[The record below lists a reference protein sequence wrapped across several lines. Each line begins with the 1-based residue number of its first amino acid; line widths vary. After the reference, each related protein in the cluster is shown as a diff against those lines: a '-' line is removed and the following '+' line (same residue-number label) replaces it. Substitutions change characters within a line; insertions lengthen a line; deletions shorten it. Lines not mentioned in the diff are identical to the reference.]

1 MRTLIIIKPDAVQ
14 RGLIGRILARFEE
27 KGIKIVALKMIH
39 IHKELAEKHYDEHKG
54 KAFYEN
60 LIKYISS
67 ESSRAVVGVL
77 EGHNIVPVVRKIC
90 GSTNP
95 QESELGT
102 LRGDFGMHTGR
113 NIIHASDSEESAKRE
128 IALFFTEEELHE
140 YTRIDEDWVYE

>member
-39 IHKELAEKHYDEHKG
+39 IHKELAEKHYGEHKG

-77 EGHNIVPVVRKIC
+77 DGQNIVPVVRKIC

-102 LRGDFGMHTGR
+102 IRGDFGMQTGR

-128 IALFFTEEELHE
+128 IALFFTEDELHE
-140 YTRIDEDWVYE
+140 YTRIDEEWVYE